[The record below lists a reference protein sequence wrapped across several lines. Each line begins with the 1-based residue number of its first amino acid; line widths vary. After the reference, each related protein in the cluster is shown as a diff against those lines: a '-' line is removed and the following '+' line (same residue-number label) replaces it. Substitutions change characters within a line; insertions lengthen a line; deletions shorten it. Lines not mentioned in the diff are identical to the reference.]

1 MAQYKPRLSAPS
13 ATDKNY
19 IKTTHNGYNYC
30 INIKNGSCLPNC
42 VGYAWGR
49 WRELLGKYHNLS
61 RGNAENWWANTK
73 DGYLRSQTPQLGSVV
88 CWRAG
93 QVKNSNDGCG
103 HVAIV
108 EAIAPDGTITC
119 SESNYGGSRFNV
131 RKVKKPYNIGNT
143 LKFQGFIHLP
153 ITFEEE
159 EEPKEEIKKEP
170 LKFAIGSKVVVSG
183 NLYKSSNAASPS
195 GFVKNRTT
203 TITRVAAGAAH
214 PYNTTG
220 DIGWMNEEDIKPVE
234 NKKSVDTIAREVI
247 AGKWGNGAER
257 KKRLTAAGYDYNA
270 VQKRV
275 NQLI

>member
-1 MAQYKPRLSAPS
+1 MGVYKPRLSAPS

-19 IKTTHNGYNYC
+19 IKTTHKGYNYC
-30 INIKNGSCLPNC
+30 IEIKNGSCLPNC

-49 WRELLGKYHNLS
+49 WRELLGAYHKLS

-73 DGYLRSQTPQLGSVV
+73 DGYLRSQTPKLGSVV
-88 CWRAG
+88 CWRKGKAG
-93 QVKNSNDGCG
+93 NSSDGAG

-108 EAIAPDGTITC
+108 EQINADGSIVV
-119 SESNYGGSRFNV
+119 SESNYGGSRFNT
-131 RKVKKPYNIGNT
+131 RK
-143 LKFQGFIHLP
+143 LKAPGYALSGLTFQGFIHLP
-153 ITFEEE
+153 IEFEE

-220 DIGWMNEEDIKPVE
+220 DIGWMNEEDIKPVVE
-234 NKKSVDTIAREVI
+234 KKSIDTIAREVI